1 MDIFLTE
8 LQIFEITG
16 FNRSQ
21 LFKMIEEGE
30 FSKLISIDRIDKWL
44 ESEVIYWINSRDL
57 HISR

>member
-30 FSKLISIDRIDKWL
+30 FPKPISIDRIDKWL
-44 ESEVIYWINSRDL
+44 ESEVIHWINSRDL
-57 HISR
+57 HISG

>member
-16 FNRSQ
+16 FSKTQ
-21 LFKMIEEGE
+21 LFKMIEVGE
-30 FSKLISIDRIDKWL
+30 FPKPVDDQRSKRWL
-44 ESEVIYWINSRDL
+44 ESEVLHWLSTRDL

>member
-16 FNRSQ
+16 FSKTK
-21 LFKMIEEGE
+21 LFEMIEAGE
-30 FSKLISIDRIDKWL
+30 FPKPVDNLRSKRWL
-44 ESEVIYWINSRDL
+44 ESEVLHWLSTRDL